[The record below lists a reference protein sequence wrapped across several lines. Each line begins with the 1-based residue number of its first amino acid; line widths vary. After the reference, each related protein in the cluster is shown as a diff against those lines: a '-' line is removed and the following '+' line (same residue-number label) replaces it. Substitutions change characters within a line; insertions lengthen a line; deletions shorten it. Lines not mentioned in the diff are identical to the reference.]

1 VEPEVEVEKPKQ
13 KKKYHFVRDILICVV
28 LLLMLLFTGYFFMK
42 SQLSSW
48 LEEITKQRVE
58 IESIENEA
66 GYTESIF
73 GEGADSVS
81 VNPEIAKQ
89 EGGEKEIVIAEEP
102 KAVEKREEP
111 KAVEQKAEKP
121 KEVQK
126 AEKPKEVK
134 PQTTVQPKTADTWR
148 FDDILLT
155 EEITPGSRLTWIAKK
170 HYGDKIYW
178 PYLYEANKDHISN
191 PSNIPVGTPIRVPR
205 LTKAMRDTTDARFI
219 EIQKKAYKAA
229 E

>member
-1 VEPEVEVEKPKQ
+1 
-13 KKKYHFVRDILICVV
+13 
-28 LLLMLLFTGYFFMK
+28 MK

-66 GYTESIF
+66 DYKEPIYGQQ
-73 GEGADSVS
+73 ADSVS
-81 VNPEIAKQ
+81 VNPEVAEQ
-89 EGGEKEIVIAEEP
+89 EEEQEEQVIAEEP
-102 KAVEKREEP
+102 K
-111 KAVEQKAEKP
+111 
-121 KEVQK
+121 
-126 AEKPKEVK
+126 EVK
-134 PQTTVQPKTADTWR
+134 PKVTEQPKTADTWR

>member
-1 VEPEVEVEKPKQ
+1 VVEREPEPEVEPEPVVEPEPEPVVEEPEPEVEPEVKVERPKQ
-13 KKKYHFVRDILICVV
+13 KTKYHFVRDILICVV
-28 LLLMLLFTGYFFMK
+28 LLLLLLFTGYFFMK

-58 IESIENEA
+58 IESIETEA
-66 GYTESIF
+66 GYNEPIY
-73 GEGADSVS
+73 GQHADSVS
-81 VNPEIAKQ
+81 VNPEVAEQ
-89 EGGEKEIVIAEEP
+89 EEEQQEQVIAEEP
-102 KAVEKREEP
+102 KE
-111 KAVEQKAEKP
+111 
-121 KEVQK
+121 
-126 AEKPKEVK
+126 
-134 PQTTVQPKTADTWR
+134 ADTWR

-205 LTKAMRDTTDARFI
+205 LTKAMRDTTDTRFI
-219 EIQKKAYKAA
+219 EIQKKAFKAA